1 MGTRES
7 APGAVERRAPRRARF
22 TALRHARP
30 GQRPAPDARERNP
43 LLADPHAVAHP
54 ERLVDPHDARLA
66 SPRRLRAIP
75 RYGRALEQSAVRE
88 KLDRSELD
96 ELVSRIRARQGQVLR
111 DRIAAIRLA

>member
-1 MGTRES
+1 MGTREG

-30 GQRPAPDARERNP
+30 AERPAPDARERNP
-43 LLADPHAVAHP
+43 LPADPRAVAHP
-54 ERLVDPHDARLA
+54 ERVVDLHDARLA
-66 SPRRLRAIP
+66 GPRRLRAIP
-75 RYGRALEQSAVRE
+75 GYEKALEPSALRE